1 MMQRPAYGVSA
12 ATSIASITTSESS
25 RTIMTNA
32 GSSVALSGP
41 KVLTGIRAN
50 NSAGSGA
57 VFTIR
62 IYSASSGGKVL
73 AEWDTSNLGS
83 ADEWDSVQFTQP
95 IPVLRSYELYV
106 TGEADAGSG
115 HTLAIEVDYQVAD
128 VIG

>member
-32 GSSVALSGP
+32 P

-128 VIG
+128 VNG